1 MSPSQSPGSNTG
13 WTCSTE
19 QVSAK
24 VSIPR
29 RARSRGGGSAHPA
42 ESDPH
47 PQCAIITRSTAIP
60 VQTKGSL
67 CGRAAPHGP
76 ASRRGHP
83 QLRYRPSPRGLSP
96 GPLLGAVSAVP
107 SPAGGTELCRG
118 YRVLPAVP
126 SPAVPLPSH
135 RGCRSAAP
143 QRGGWGGGRAR
154 GTVYICVLYP
164 WFISTVHIRGLYPRF
179 IHTVY
184 IRGSQR
190 GHSAARSPAGRRQPR
205 SSAPHHSSP
214 HRTAPL
220 RSAPHH
226 SAPHH
231 SAPHRTA
238 SLCSAPH
245 HSAQHYITLLRTI
258 PLLTAPL
265 CSAPHRTAS
274 HRITSLRSPA
284 QRRAL
289 PLARPPFRARCS
301 AERRQKAAAG
311 PGQGC
316 GSGTAA
322 VAAVSPGITGAGAA
336 RHRCEPA
343 AAAAL
348 RGRGE

>member
-1 MSPSQSPGSNTG
+1 MMSPSQSPGSNTG

-179 IHTVY
+179 IPAV
-184 IRGSQR
+184 
-190 GHSAARSPAGRRQPR
+190 HSAATAPPAARRDGGSPG
-205 SSAPHHSSP
+205 APHRIILL
-214 HRTAPL
+214 RTAPHRSALL
-220 RSAPHH
+220 RIILHRIIPLRTAPHH

-231 SAPHRTA
+231 SAPHRT
-238 SLCSAPH
+238 
-245 HSAQHYITLLRTI
+245 TL
-258 PLLTAPL
+258 L
-265 CSAPHRTAS
+265 CSAPHRIAS
-274 HRITSLRSPA
+274 HRSAPRHSSGRCRSPA
-284 QRRAL
+284 LPSAHGARR
-289 PLARPPFRARCS
+289 S
-301 AERRQKAAAG
+301 GVKRRRRGRVRAAG
-311 PGQGC
+311 
-316 GSGTAA
+316 A
-322 VAAVSPGITGAGAA
+322 
-336 RHRCEPA
+336 EPP
-343 AAAAL
+343 L
-348 RGRGE
+348 SLQ

>member
-231 SAPHRTA
+231 SAPLCSA
-238 SLCSAPH
+238 SLCSAPFRSSPH
-245 HSAQHYITLLRTI
+245 HSALLRT
-258 PLLTAPL
+258 AP
-265 CSAPHRTAS
+265 
-274 HRITSLRSPA
+274 HRITSLRSAPRHSA
-284 QRRAL
+284 GRCRSPAL
-289 PLARPPFRARCS
+289 PSAHGARRS
-301 AERRQKAAAG
+301 GVKRRRRGRVRAAG
-311 PGQGC
+311 
-316 GSGTAA
+316 A
-322 VAAVSPGITGAGAA
+322 
-336 RHRCEPA
+336 EPP
-343 AAAAL
+343 L
-348 RGRGE
+348 SLQ

>member
-1 MSPSQSPGSNTG
+1 MSPSQSPSSKKG
-13 WTCSTE
+13 WTNSTD

-24 VSIPR
+24 VSVPR
-29 RARSRGGGSAHPA
+29 CARSRSGGSAHPA

-231 SAPHRTA
+231 SAPLCSA

-245 HSAQHYITLLRTI
+245 HSAPHYITLLRTI

-274 HRITSLRSPA
+274 HHIAP
-284 QRRAL
+284 L
-289 PLARPPFRARCS
+289 PGTAPGAAARPPSLPRTVLGGAASKGGGGAGSGLRERNRRCRCSEPRYYRSRRCPASLRARCCCR
-301 AERRQKAAAG
+301 APRPR
-311 PGQGC
+311 
-316 GSGTAA
+316 
-322 VAAVSPGITGAGAA
+322 
-336 RHRCEPA
+336 
-343 AAAAL
+343 
-348 RGRGE
+348 

>member
-1 MSPSQSPGSNTG
+1 MMSPSQSPGSNTG

-67 CGRAAPHGP
+67 CGRAVPHGP
-76 ASRRGHP
+76 ASWRGHP

-179 IHTVY
+179 IPAV
-184 IRGSQR
+184 
-190 GHSAARSPAGRRQPR
+190 HSAATAPPAARRDGGSPG
-205 SSAPHHSSP
+205 APHRIILL
-214 HRTAPL
+214 RTAPHRSALL
-220 RSAPHH
+220 RIILHRIIPLRTAPHH

-231 SAPHRTA
+231 SAPHRT
-238 SLCSAPH
+238 
-245 HSAQHYITLLRTI
+245 TL
-258 PLLTAPL
+258 L
-265 CSAPHRTAS
+265 CSAPHRIAS
-274 HRITSLRSPA
+274 HRSAPRHSSGRCRSPA
-284 QRRAL
+284 LPSAHGARR
-289 PLARPPFRARCS
+289 S
-301 AERRQKAAAG
+301 GVKRRRRGRVRAAG
-311 PGQGC
+311 
-316 GSGTAA
+316 A
-322 VAAVSPGITGAGAA
+322 
-336 RHRCEPA
+336 EPP
-343 AAAAL
+343 L
-348 RGRGE
+348 SLQ